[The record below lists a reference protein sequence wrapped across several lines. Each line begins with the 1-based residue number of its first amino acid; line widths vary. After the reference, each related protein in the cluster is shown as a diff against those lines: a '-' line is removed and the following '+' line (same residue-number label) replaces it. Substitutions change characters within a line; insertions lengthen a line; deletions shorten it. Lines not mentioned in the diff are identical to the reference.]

1 MKADLETLKTIPIA
15 SPQIGDEEKSAVM
28 AVLDSGQLAQGPVV
42 ETFEREFAAWCGVKR
57 AVAVNS
63 GTAALHL
70 LMLAHGIGEG
80 DEVITSPFTFVA
92 SANAALF
99 AGARPV
105 FVDIEPQT
113 YCLDPALVEAAIT
126 PKTKAIMPIDLYGH
140 PAAIHELQEIA
151 TRHGLVLI
159 EDACQAHGA
168 AIGNRKAGAL
178 GVSASFS
185 FYPTKN
191 MTTAEGGM
199 VTTDDDAV
207 AEKVTV
213 LRQHGATQRYRHEV
227 LGYNFRLTDIAAAI
241 GRAQLAKLDRLN
253 ERRRRNAS
261 VLDEG
266 LAGLKGVTTPRERQG
281 YRHVYHQYTV
291 RISRDRDRFQERLS
305 DAGIGTAVHYPI
317 PVHRQPLYIDLGYGD
332 VSLPVA
338 ESAAAQVLS
347 LPVHP
352 ALSDAD
358 LDRIVETVRKVAS
371 TA

>member
-1 MKADLETLKTIPIA
+1 MKMELDTLKTISVA
-15 SPQIGDEEKSAVM
+15 APQIGEEERRAVL

-42 ETFEREFAAWCGVKR
+42 EAFEREFAEWCGVSH

-70 LMLAHGIGEG
+70 LMLAHGIKEG
-80 DEVITSPFTFVA
+80 DEVITTPFTFVA

-99 AGARPV
+99 VGARPV
-105 FVDIEPQT
+105 LVDVEPDT
-113 YCLDPALVEAAIT
+113 YCLDPSLVEAAIT
-126 PKTKAIMPIDLYGH
+126 KRTRSIMPVDLYGH
-140 PAAIHELQEIA
+140 PAAIHELREIA
-151 TRHGLVLI
+151 DRHGLVLI

-168 AIGNRKAGAL
+168 SIGGRKAGAL

-199 VTTDDDAV
+199 VTTDDPEV
-207 AEKVTV
+207 AGKVAM
-213 LRQHGATQRYRHEV
+213 LRQHGATHRYHHDL
-227 LGYNFRLTDIAAAI
+227 LGYNFRMTDISAAI
-241 GRAQLAKLDRLN
+241 GRAQLAKLDRFN
-253 ERRRRNAS
+253 EARRLNAS

-266 LAGLKGVTTPRERQG
+266 LAGIPGVVTPRERPG

-291 RISRDRDRFQERLS
+291 RIEGDRDRFQQRLREL
-305 DAGIGTAVHYPI
+305 GVGTAVHYSV
-317 PVHRQPLYIDLGYGD
+317 PVHLQPLYIELGYGQ

-338 ESAAAQVLS
+338 ERLAGQVLS

-352 ALSDAD
+352 GLTESD
-358 LDRIVETVRKVAS
+358 LDRIIDSVRKVAS
-371 TA
+371 TG

>member
-1 MKADLETLKTIPIA
+1 MDTLKTIPVA
-15 SPQIGDEEKSAVM
+15 APQMGEEEKAAVM
-28 AVLDSGQLAQGPVV
+28 AVLESGQLAQGPVV
-42 ETFEREFAAWCGVKR
+42 EAFEREFARWCGVEH

-70 LMLAHGIGEG
+70 VMLAHGIKEG
-80 DEVITSPFTFVA
+80 DEVITSPFTLVA

-105 FVDIEPQT
+105 FVDIEPLT
-113 YCLDPALVEAAIT
+113 FCLDPERVEAAIT
-126 PKTKAIMPIDLYGH
+126 PRTRAIMPVDLYGH
-140 PAAIHELQEIA
+140 PAAIPELREIA
-151 TRHGLVLI
+151 DRHGLLLI

-168 AIGNRKAGAL
+168 AIGDRRAGAL
-178 GVSASFS
+178 GVSATFS

-199 VTTDDDAV
+199 VTTDDAGV
-207 AEKVTV
+207 ARQVSV
-213 LRQHGATQRYRHEV
+213 LRQHGASERYHHDV
-227 LGYNFRLTDIAAAI
+227 LGYNFRMTEIAAAI
-241 GRAQLAKLDRLN
+241 GRAQLAKLDRFN

-266 LAGLKGVTTPRERQG
+266 LAGIDGVVTPRERQG

-291 RISRDRDRFQERLS
+291 RIARDRDGFQRRLGELGVGS
-305 DAGIGTAVHYPI
+305 AVHYAL
-317 PVHRQPLYIDLGYGD
+317 PVHRQPLYIGLGYGN
-332 VSLPVA
+332 VSMPEA
-338 ESAAAQVLS
+338 DRAAAEVLS

-358 LDRIVETVRKVAS
+358 LDRIVESVRQAAS
-371 TA
+371 TS

>member
-1 MKADLETLKTIPIA
+1 MKRDLETLKTIPIA
-15 SPQIGDEEKSAVM
+15 SPEVGDEEKNAVM
-28 AVLDSGQLAQGPVV
+28 AVLDSGQLAQGSAV
-42 ETFEREFAAWCGVKR
+42 EAFEGEFAAWCGVKH

-70 LMLAHGIGEG
+70 LMLAHGVGEG
-80 DEVITSPFTFVA
+80 DEVITSPFTFIA

-99 AGARPV
+99 VGARPV
-105 FVDIEPQT
+105 FVDIEPET
-113 YCLDPALVEAAIT
+113 YCLDPSLVEHAIT
-126 PKTKAIMPIDLYGH
+126 PRTKAIMPIDLYGH
-140 PAAIHELQEIA
+140 PAQIDELRDIA
-151 TRHGLVLI
+151 KQHGIVLI

-199 VTTDDDAV
+199 VTTDDGAI
-207 AEKVTV
+207 AGKISIF
-213 LRQHGATQRYRHEV
+213 RQHGATHRYVHDV
-227 LGYNFRLTDIAAAI
+227 LGFNFRMTDISAAI
-241 GRAQLAKLDRLN
+241 GRAQLVKLDRFN

-266 LAGLKGVTTPRERQG
+266 LAGVSSIVPPRERPG

-291 RISRDRDRFQERLS
+291 RVARDRDQFRRKLGEE
-305 DAGIGTAVHYPI
+305 GIGTAVHYPI
-317 PVHRQPLYIDLGYGD
+317 PVHRQPLYQELGYRN

-338 ESAAAQVLS
+338 EAAAAQVLS

-352 ALSDAD
+352 ALSDSD
-358 LDRIVETVRKVAS
+358 LDRIVDAMRKVS
-371 TA
+371 KTA